1 LGAGRQGQGK
11 GYQDEEVLQ
20 MAAHKSQILLHFLGI
35 QADTFQVN
43 LAESWTCG
51 STPAPASA

>member
-1 LGAGRQGQGK
+1 
-11 GYQDEEVLQ
+11 
-20 MAAHKSQILLHFLGI
+20 MAAHKSQILFHFLGI

-51 STPAPASA
+51 STPAPASAWPASKNFLLKTDYLR